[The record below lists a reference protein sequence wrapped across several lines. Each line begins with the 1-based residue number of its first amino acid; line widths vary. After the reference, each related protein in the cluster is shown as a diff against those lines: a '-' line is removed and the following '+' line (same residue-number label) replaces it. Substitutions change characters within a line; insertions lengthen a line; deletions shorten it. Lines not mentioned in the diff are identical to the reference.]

1 MKTLKLFSMAALA
14 LVMAACSSEDNEIQQ
29 PAEQGKM
36 HFTATLAAPNSGATN
51 RTTATAGTGD
61 DAGKFLVTWAVDD
74 KIALVYE
81 DANGDRQKV
90 EANVDAVNAGVA
102 TISATLPTAVKNG
115 TSVTLVYPYAIL
127 DESDGA
133 DQDGMT
139 NKEYTSKRD
148 YFSTQTGAAPTD
160 AENGL
165 SKFDWRDG
173 EGTFSVGG
181 SGVTLSS
188 NVTMNSNIAIWKLNL
203 ENQFHDAL
211 AASELEIKC
220 WRPLFGFNISPAAS
234 EVYLYM
240 PLPYYNSLKLMGN
253 PLEILMTDY
262 KGYAYSYTHAAVDL
276 TEGKIYNSTVALVQ
290 LREGNIYDSEDRGH
304 SIKYCAGETWAQA
317 IANHSSNQDDGWS
330 IENSHVHHSFYGDL
344 KNAAGTDYIDPA
356 STVNPSVKYKWT
368 NFPD

>member
-1 MKTLKLFSMAALA
+1 MKTFKLFSMATLA
-14 LVMAACSSEDNEIQQ
+14 IMMAACSSNDDEILQ
-29 PAEQGKM
+29 PAQQQGPMK
-36 HFTATLAAPNSGATN
+36 FTATLTAPNGGTT
-51 RTTATAGTGD
+51 RTTATAGTGS

-90 EANVDAVNAGVA
+90 EANVDAVDAGVA
-102 TISATLPTAVKNG
+102 TISATLPTAVKDG

-133 DQDGMT
+133 DYDFMT

-160 AENGL
+160 ATNGL
-165 SKFDWRDG
+165 PKFDWRDG

-203 ENQFHDAL
+203 EDQSHVAL
-211 AASELEIKC
+211 AASELVINC
-220 WRPLFGFNISPAAS
+220 GRRLSLLDISPAYN

-240 PLPYYNSLKLMGN
+240 PLPYYNFLKVMYTGK
-253 PLEILMTDY
+253 PLEILAYNGYDY
-262 KGYAYSYTHAAVDL
+262 YSYTHSAVDL
-276 TEGKIYNSTVALVQ
+276 TAGKIYNSTVTLAKLWV
-290 LREGNIYDSEDRGH
+290 GNVENSSGNGT

-317 IANHSSNQDDGWS
+317 IANHQNDEWA
-330 IENSHVHHSFYGDL
+330 IEDSHVHHPFYGDL
-344 KNAAGTDYIDPA
+344 KNAAGSAYISPDSEVVPGN
-356 STVNPSVKYKWT
+356 TYKWT
-368 NFPD
+368 NF

>member
-1 MKTLKLFSMAALA
+1 MKTLKLFSMAALV
-14 LVMAACSSEDNEIQQ
+14 LVMAACSSDDNEIQQ
-29 PAEQGKM
+29 PSQQGPMK
-36 HFTATLAAPNSGATN
+36 FTATLAAPNSGTT

-81 DANGDRQKV
+81 DANGTRQKV
-90 EANVDAVNAGVA
+90 VANVDAVDAGVA
-102 TISATLPTAVKNG
+102 TISATLPTAVNNG
-115 TSVTLVYPYAIL
+115 ATVTLVYPYAIL
-127 DESDGA
+127 DDEYGA

-188 NVTMNSNIAIWKLNL
+188 NVTMYSNIAIWKLNL
-203 ENQFHDAL
+203 ENQIHDPL
-211 AASELEIKC
+211 AASELVINC
-220 WRPLFGFNISPAAS
+220 GRSLSLLNISPAAS

-240 PLPYYNSLKLMGN
+240 PLPYYNFLKVAFTGN
-253 PLEILMTDY
+253 PLEILAVI
-262 KGYAYSYTHAAVDL
+262 KGSNYSYTHSAVDL
-276 TEGKIYNSTVALVQ
+276 TAGKIYNSTVTLAKLW
-290 LREGNIYDSEDRGH
+290 EGNIYDSENRGT

-330 IENSHVHHSFYGDL
+330 IEDSHVHHSFYGDL
-344 KNAAGTDYIDPA
+344 KNDADAYVDPT
-356 STVNPSVKYKWT
+356 STVTPGNTYKWT
-368 NFPD
+368 NF

>member
-148 YFSTQTGAAPTD
+148 YFFTQTGAAPTD

-165 SKFDWRDG
+165 PKYDWRDG
-173 EGTFSVGG
+173 SGTFSV
-181 SGVTLSS
+181 SGTSVTLSS

-203 ENQFHDAL
+203 EDQSHNAL

-220 WRPLFGFNISPAAS
+220 GRPLSLLNISPAYNV
-234 EVYLYM
+234 VYLYM

-253 PLEILMTDY
+253 PLEIQTNYMGD
-262 KGYAYSYTHAAVDL
+262 AYSYTHSAVDL
-276 TEGKIYNSTVALVQ
+276 TEGKIYNSTVTLAELQ
-290 LREGNIYDSEDRGH
+290 EGNIYDSESRGY

-330 IENSHVHHSFYGDL
+330 IEESHVHHSFYGDL
-344 KNAAGTDYIDPA
+344 KNAAGTDYINPA
-356 STVNPSVKYKWT
+356 STVDTSVKYKWT
-368 NFPD
+368 NF